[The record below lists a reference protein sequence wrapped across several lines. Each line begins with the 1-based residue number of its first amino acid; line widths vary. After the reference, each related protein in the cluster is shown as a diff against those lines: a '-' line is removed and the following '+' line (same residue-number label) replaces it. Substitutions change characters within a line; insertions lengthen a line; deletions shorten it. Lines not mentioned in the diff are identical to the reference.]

1 MEKNK
6 EVNSNDD
13 FLTNEEIFLKA
24 NSIYGLQNGGKKL
37 EEYSIFLN
45 QIKEHKIDFGNMN
58 ILIQS
63 ESSYDSYEEL
73 LNLIIKLFVNEK
85 VINNESDILN
95 TELRIRESS
104 RSNRKEDNEIN
115 NAKVIISDISSA
127 SMTNVK
133 DFIKKFE
140 DKIFILTQQINPN
153 GFRRYDAIETRQDLS
168 KYFYWNFKIG
178 IIKEEEKKSF
188 VETTF
193 SNNKIKVD
201 KRCKLIEKLSNL
213 QFYKVKEELLRIIV
227 KCKLNNITTINNK
240 NLETICNID
249 DLKLDEIENYKDE
262 NKNDIDKNKEK
273 TKKEKIISGRQELNS
288 LIGLY
293 DVKNQIEQIV
303 NFVKVKKN
311 NKRMPM
317 LHMVFEGN
325 PGTGKTSIAR
335 IIGKIFAENKILS
348 DKNKFVEVDREKL
361 VGRYVGWTAGKTKE
375 AIEKA
380 KGGVLFVDEAY
391 SLANDDSHRDFGYEA
406 IDTLIKEME
415 DNRDNLCVIL
425 AGYTKEM
432 EELLKTN
439 PGFESRIQFKVK
451 FPDYTEEELYDVFK
465 KYCKEEGYQIS
476 SNIKDIIINYFN
488 EEKRKEK
495 YSNARCA
502 RSLFEKVEFEQADR
516 IIKNK
521 DINNTKIIKE
531 DILKAIE
538 KNNKSSIQK
547 KCKIGF

>member
-201 KRCKLIEKLSNL
+201 KR
-213 QFYKVKEELLRIIV
+213 
-227 KCKLNNITTINNK
+227 
-240 NLETICNID
+240 
-249 DLKLDEIENYKDE
+249 
-262 NKNDIDKNKEK
+262 
-273 TKKEKIISGRQELNS
+273 
-288 LIGLY
+288 
-293 DVKNQIEQIV
+293 
-303 NFVKVKKN
+303 
-311 NKRMPM
+311 
-317 LHMVFEGN
+317 
-325 PGTGKTSIAR
+325 
-335 IIGKIFAENKILS
+335 
-348 DKNKFVEVDREKL
+348 
-361 VGRYVGWTAGKTKE
+361 
-375 AIEKA
+375 
-380 KGGVLFVDEAY
+380 
-391 SLANDDSHRDFGYEA
+391 
-406 IDTLIKEME
+406 
-415 DNRDNLCVIL
+415 
-425 AGYTKEM
+425 
-432 EELLKTN
+432 
-439 PGFESRIQFKVK
+439 
-451 FPDYTEEELYDVFK
+451 
-465 KYCKEEGYQIS
+465 
-476 SNIKDIIINYFN
+476 
-488 EEKRKEK
+488 
-495 YSNARCA
+495 
-502 RSLFEKVEFEQADR
+502 
-516 IIKNK
+516 
-521 DINNTKIIKE
+521 
-531 DILKAIE
+531 
-538 KNNKSSIQK
+538 
-547 KCKIGF
+547 

>member
-140 DKIFILTQQINPN
+140 DKIFILTQQIKPN

-249 DLKLDEIENYKDE
+249 DLKLDEIENDKDE

-488 EEKRKEK
+488 EEKRKENF
-495 YSNARCA
+495 SNARCA